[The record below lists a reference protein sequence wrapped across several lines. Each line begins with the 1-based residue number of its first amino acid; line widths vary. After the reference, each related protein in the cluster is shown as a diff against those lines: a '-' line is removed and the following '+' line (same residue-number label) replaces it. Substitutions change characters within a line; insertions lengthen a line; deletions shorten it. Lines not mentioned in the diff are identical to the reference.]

1 MSQHGDCSGGD
12 DIRFI
17 VLQSSHQEQLL
28 NKKRKKFQSQI
39 HPKQSLNNAIYKRS

>member
-1 MSQHGDCSGGD
+1 MSQHGDRSGGD

-17 VLQSSHQEQLL
+17 VLQSFYQEQLL